1 MYGGLFLVDSNSR
14 ESCTIQI
21 IVWVNSGHYSVEASD
36 FISNTWIPPSDNW
49 HFQFCNDGIVL
60 TVDSSCLAHAPIY
73 KLRPQETMCLT
84 DNVRLTSG
92 IIVATPSMRKHVI
105 AKRVIVNVE
114 QMTRTE
120 MTSAQMSDNSIF
132 LHESVIRGHHIFKG
146 IWTPRTGEIVQVRQE
161 AGNPHD
167 RNAVALLKLPME

>member
-1 MYGGLFLVDSNSR
+1 
-14 ESCTIQI
+14 
-21 IVWVNSGHYSVEASD
+21 
-36 FISNTWIPPSDNW
+36 
-49 HFQFCNDGIVL
+49 
-60 TVDSSCLAHAPIY
+60 
-73 KLRPQETMCLT
+73 MCLT